1 MMYNVNFKGNCPG
14 GKNLGGDCPGG
25 KFEEVQT
32 LRGQLSRWAIGI
44 PKRKL
49 ETKSKLS
56 IDLEN
61 VSS

>member
-1 MMYNVNFKGNCPG
+1 MLILRVIAQVVKTWGAIA
-14 GKNLGGDCPGG
+14 LGG

-56 IDLEN
+56 VDLEN